1 MRINFLH
8 GFLLSA
14 YLPLSVLATSST
26 ISQAEASNFVAHPT
40 STINTIP
47 TSSTCPFRTVNYLS
61 YTLPQQCLRASRSA
75 LNATA
80 EPSQTTASIIT
91 LGEPSDTRN
100 VTNGQEEAVEQQH
113 RNDTISADLGETPSS
128 DASKAPSVATVTES
142 SVPTQQSTAPTDLD
156 IDGDSP
162 LDNANFLSF
171 EEWKKQ
177 NLEKSG
183 QSPDNVGQSHS
194 ETTGGNEARR
204 RPGINN
210 ALDSIGEDQEIEL
223 DFGGFGKPKN
233 ADEAARGSPATG
245 PSNEQATLA
254 ATSRSKDAG
263 KTCKER
269 FNYASFDCAATVLKT
284 NPKAKSTSSVLVENK
299 DSYMLNEC
307 HIDNKFII
315 VELCNDILI
324 DTVVLANF
332 EFFSSMF
339 RTFRLSVSDRYPV
352 KMERWK
358 ELGTF
363 EARNS
368 REVQAFLVENPL
380 IWARY
385 LRIEFLEHYG
395 NEFYCPLSL
404 VRVHGTTMLEEYRH
418 QEETARD
425 EDLAI
430 EEVSEDVVKAED
442 SKRKEEEV
450 KRHEEQQAAAATE
463 ADEKRRNSPTE
474 SVVQPSEA
482 QSSEISAEPIT
493 SKSSAV
499 EGAAGSSTSTL
510 DQPQPLTDIPS
521 VVIFERDP
529 VPTCANPD
537 NPPAESSASAGKDT
551 VETTASTSPAITTQ
565 TSPPSNSPPSAIAN
579 STSASGI
586 SNVTHS
592 YPDPSP
598 TTISNASDS
607 RPPTNTTIPKSSTPS
622 SHNSTRPAPTL
633 QPSPSPSPPTQE
645 SFFKSVHKRL
655 QTLESNSTLSLQY
668 IESQS
673 RILRDAFASAQ
684 KKQLTR
690 TSAFLADLNAT
701 VAGELAGFRAQY
713 DQLWQSTVIELA
725 ESRERQRRE
734 MEDVLLRLRVLA
746 DEVVWQKRVGMAQG
760 MLVLVCLGMV
770 MFAQRGG
777 VGVVGNGL
785 EIPAGGVGRGGGG
798 GGKRRRLGVRLPW
811 ESPERS
817 PESTFRGRWGLGK
830 RGSWFAGE
838 DSGPVSQAVSDGE
851 GEAGGSDA
859 SGDERSVRD
868 GKRRRDGLLTPTDIS
883 RPTTADRS
891 ESPEPPLSA
900 RSAPK
905 ETQSGPA
912 TPSGMRDLQD
922 GVQEWEKTIAE
933 SSARRE
939 DENGG
944 SGEVQSQPR
953 QLRTGTAEG

>member
-1 MRINFLH
+1 MRITLLH

-14 YLPLSVLATSST
+14 YLPLPVPATSST
-26 ISQAEASNFVAHPT
+26 ISQTEGSTFVADPT

-80 EPSQTTASIIT
+80 EPWQTPASIVT
-91 LGEPSDTRN
+91 LGEQSDKRN
-100 VTNGQEEAVEQQH
+100 IIKGEDEAIERQ
-113 RNDTISADLGETPSS
+113 RRDNTLSADIGGTPSTHTS
-128 DASKAPSVATVTES
+128 EAPSVAIVTES
-142 SVPTQQSTAPTDLD
+142 SAPTQSSVAPTDLD
-156 IDGDSP
+156 ADSDSP

-194 ETTGGNEARR
+194 GTTGGNEARR

-233 ADEAARGSPATG
+233 ADEPARSSPATDS
-245 PSNEQATLA
+245 SNEQATLA

-307 HIDNKFII
+307 HSDNKFII

-352 KMERWK
+352 KMERWR

-418 QEETARD
+418 QEEAARD

-442 SKRKEEEV
+442 SKRKEEEM
-450 KRHEEQQAAAATE
+450 KRQEEQQAAAVT
-463 ADEKRRNSPTE
+463 DVGEKRSDSPTE
-474 SVVQPSEA
+474 SVMQPSETR
-482 QSSEISAEPIT
+482 SSEISAEPTT
-493 SKSSAV
+493 STTSVV
-499 EGAAGSSTSTL
+499 EGAPGPSTSTV
-510 DQPQPLTDIPS
+510 DQPPPLTDTPS
-521 VVIFERDP
+521 VVVFERDP

-537 NPPAESSASAGKDT
+537 NPPAESSASTVKDT
-551 VETTASTSPAITTQ
+551 IGITPTTSQAVTTQ
-565 TSPPSNSPPSAIAN
+565 TSPPSILSP
-579 STSASGI
+579 ST
-586 SNVTHS
+586 
-592 YPDPSP
+592 
-598 TTISNASDS
+598 NASS
-607 RPPTNTTIPKSSTPS
+607 I
-622 SHNSTRPAPTL
+622 
-633 QPSPSPSPPTQE
+633 
-645 SFFKSVHKRL
+645 
-655 QTLESNSTLSLQY
+655 
-668 IESQS
+668 
-673 RILRDAFASAQ
+673 
-684 KKQLTR
+684 
-690 TSAFLADLNAT
+690 
-701 VAGELAGFRAQY
+701 
-713 DQLWQSTVIELA
+713 
-725 ESRERQRRE
+725 
-734 MEDVLLRLRVLA
+734 
-746 DEVVWQKRVGMAQG
+746 
-760 MLVLVCLGMV
+760 
-770 MFAQRGG
+770 
-777 VGVVGNGL
+777 
-785 EIPAGGVGRGGGG
+785 
-798 GGKRRRLGVRLPW
+798 
-811 ESPERS
+811 
-817 PESTFRGRWGLGK
+817 
-830 RGSWFAGE
+830 
-838 DSGPVSQAVSDGE
+838 
-851 GEAGGSDA
+851 
-859 SGDERSVRD
+859 
-868 GKRRRDGLLTPTDIS
+868 
-883 RPTTADRS
+883 
-891 ESPEPPLSA
+891 
-900 RSAPK
+900 
-905 ETQSGPA
+905 
-912 TPSGMRDLQD
+912 
-922 GVQEWEKTIAE
+922 
-933 SSARRE
+933 
-939 DENGG
+939 
-944 SGEVQSQPR
+944 
-953 QLRTGTAEG
+953 